1 MRKKIQGTVKWFD
14 PRKGFG
20 FIESDQS
27 EEDVFVHYLEIQTD
41 GFILLNEGQK
51 VEFSL
56 ITRDRGF
63 AAEDVVPLDGIPS
76 GSEAPAIV
84 ESEPTPELSPN

>member
-1 MRKKIQGTVKWFD
+1 MRERLQGTVKWFD

-27 EEDVFVHYLEIQTD
+27 DGDVFVHYLEIQTD
-41 GFILLNEGQK
+41 GFKLLNEGQK

-63 AAEDVVPLDGIPS
+63 AAEDVVPLP
-76 GSEAPAIV
+76 ETPTATPP
-84 ESEPTPELSPN
+84 SEPDQTSAAHT